1 MVEKGRE
8 RRAACSVGSAGYFG
22 SVDPQP
28 VTGPLPQQKNPP
40 LVIHRDQPYRNEDGL
55 QA

>member
-1 MVEKGRE
+1 MVEKRRE
-8 RRAACSVGSAGYFG
+8 STAACSVGSADYIGLVG
-22 SVDPQP
+22 PQP